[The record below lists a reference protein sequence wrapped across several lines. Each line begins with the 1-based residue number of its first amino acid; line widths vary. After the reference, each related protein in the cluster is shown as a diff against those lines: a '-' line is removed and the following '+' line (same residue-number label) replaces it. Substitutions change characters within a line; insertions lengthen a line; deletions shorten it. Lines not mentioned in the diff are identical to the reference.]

1 MTVVER
7 IDSII
12 QARKLSRRQLAIKAG
27 IPPSSLQSAMER
39 GRNISFEMIEKIA
52 AALNISVGDLLGI
65 EPLPCAEDEF
75 RGRVFKVSPE
85 GREFDAFL
93 DFSKS
98 MGYEFEPYGDYNP
111 EEDYNPEHHYDCLL
125 TDMRSTNETAPMYW
139 IKSSQFEEVME
150 SVKAFFKFQIA
161 ELIQKIKDEEDSK
174 DKNLNTE
181 KE

>member
-12 QARKLSRRQLAIKAG
+12 QARKLSRRKLAIKAG

-52 AALNISVGDLLGI
+52 AALNVSTGDLLGI
-65 EPLPCAEDEF
+65 EPLPWAEDEF
-75 RGRVFKVSPE
+75 RGKIFKVSPSE
-85 GREFDAFL
+85 REFDAFL

-98 MGYEFEPYGDYNP
+98 MGYEFQPYCDYNP
-111 EEDYNPEHHYDCLL
+111 EEDYSPEQHYDCLL

-150 SVKAFFKFQIA
+150 SVKSFFKFQIA
-161 ELIQKIKDEEDSK
+161 ELIQKAKDEKESK
-174 DKNLNTE
+174 EKGSNTE